1 MFRILLYIARNLRFE
16 RDVKTEGSK
25 TIMKWYVRMRLFEK
39 NVKQRAKAA
48 EEEYYELKLFEK
60 RVLVSSKIRKEI
72 KIGRQ
77 LQMPR
82 KKAFKIR

>member
-1 MFRILLYIARNLRFE
+1 MSALILFE
-16 RDVKTEGSK
+16 KNVNTQVSK

-60 RVLVSSKIRKEI
+60 CVLVSSKIRKEI